1 MSTHLVASGLF
12 EHKDNP
18 FIVSMQ
24 GKNRPKYVRQFR
36 RSHEEPERPTR
47 SERRPNRQIRSE
59 KETFWDY
66 ISTYRMPVDA
76 IIGFSDDANKD
87 WQQWYNRLMKP
98 ENMTDESRTNEELD
112 LQRLMTLDE
121 FHADDADLLQHWVSQ
136 RLSDL
141 RLYDRNR

>member
-1 MSTHLVASGLF
+1 MSTHLVTSGLF

-24 GKNRPKYVRQFR
+24 GRYRHKYDRHDQEKQGKFR
-36 RSHEEPERPTR
+36 RSYEEPERPTR
-47 SERRPNRQIRSE
+47 SEE
-59 KETFWDY
+59 ETFWDY

-76 IIGFSDDANKD
+76 IIGFSNDANKD
-87 WQQWYNRLMKP
+87 WQQWYDRLMKP

-112 LQRLMTLDE
+112 LQRLMSLDE
-121 FHADDADLLQHWVSQ
+121 FWADDATLLQHWVDQ